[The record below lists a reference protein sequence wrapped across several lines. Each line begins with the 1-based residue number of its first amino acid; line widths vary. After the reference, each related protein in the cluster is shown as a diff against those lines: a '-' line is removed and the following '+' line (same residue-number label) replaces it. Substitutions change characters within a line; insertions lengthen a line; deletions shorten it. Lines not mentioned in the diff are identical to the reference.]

1 MLLVCGP
8 DEYLSPLN
16 PAAALGIMFQQ
27 VYNGNADGFK
37 YIYVYLPFPF
47 LGGLIAV
54 FFYEKVYKRVQ
65 EAIDESENS
74 NAGGILDEEDSNIQN
89 SWVSKKWIY

>member
-1 MLLVCGP
+1 
-8 DEYLSPLN
+8 
-16 PAAALGIMFQQ
+16 
-27 VYNGNADGFK
+27 
-37 YIYVYLPFPF
+37 
-47 LGGLIAV
+47 
-54 FFYEKVYKRVQ
+54 VQ